1 MDVIKRS
8 ASWRIVR
15 GCSIPHAGS
24 LCVYKSMAET
34 PPTSQNTPTSQALEQ
49 TKERMEFVHN
59 ILDSLETRDLAY
71 SLIRAIEQKFGLWAI
86 VISTD
91 DLKQRME
98 NLGVQWFINR
108 GYTQENGEELEE
120 IPVITQ
126 EHIDEL
132 ALDIHPW
139 REIEEDVYPTIACY
153 LDDTIKSLFPDKGE

>member
-1 MDVIKRS
+1 ME
-8 ASWRIVR
+8 
-15 GCSIPHAGS
+15 
-24 LCVYKSMAET
+24 ET
-34 PPTSQNTPTSQALEQ
+34 PQHPQNTPYSQALEQ
-49 TKERMEFVHN
+49 TRQRRQFVQN
-59 ILDSLETRDLAY
+59 ILDSLDSKDIAIE
-71 SLIRAIEQKFGLWAI
+71 LIRGIEQKFGLWAI
-86 VISTD
+86 VISTE

-108 GYTQENGEELEE
+108 GYMQENGEELEE

>member
-1 MDVIKRS
+1 MMMNRP
-8 ASWRIVR
+8 
-15 GCSIPHAGS
+15 GCSIPHAGE
-24 LCVYKSMAET
+24 LCLYKNMAET
-34 PPTSQNTPTSQALEQ
+34 PQTPQNTPYSQALEQ
-49 TKERMEFVHN
+49 TEERMKFVQN

-71 SLIRAIEQKFGLWAI
+71 SVIRAIEQKFGLWAI
-86 VISTD
+86 VISTE
-91 DLKQRME
+91 DLEQRME

-132 ALDIHPW
+132 ALDMHPW

>member
-1 MDVIKRS
+1 
-8 ASWRIVR
+8 
-15 GCSIPHAGS
+15 
-24 LCVYKSMAET
+24 MAET
-34 PPTSQNTPTSQALEQ
+34 PQTSQNTPASQALEQ
-49 TKERMEFVHN
+49 TKEQLKFVHN

>member
-1 MDVIKRS
+1 
-8 ASWRIVR
+8 
-15 GCSIPHAGS
+15 
-24 LCVYKSMAET
+24 MAET
-34 PPTSQNTPTSQALEQ
+34 PPKSQNTPASQALEQ
-49 TKERMEFVHN
+49 TKERMKFVHN

>member
-1 MDVIKRS
+1 
-8 ASWRIVR
+8 
-15 GCSIPHAGS
+15 
-24 LCVYKSMAET
+24 MAKT
-34 PPTSQNTPTSQALEQ
+34 PQNTPYSQALEQ
-49 TKERMEFVHN
+49 TKERMKFVQN

-71 SLIRAIEQKFGLWAI
+71 SVIRAIEQKFGLWAI

-153 LDDTIKSLFPDKGE
+153 LDDTIKSLFPDKVNSDYNK

>member
-1 MDVIKRS
+1 
-8 ASWRIVR
+8 
-15 GCSIPHAGS
+15 
-24 LCVYKSMAET
+24 MAET
-34 PPTSQNTPTSQALEQ
+34 PPTSQNTPASQALEQ

-132 ALDIHPW
+132 ALEIHPW
-139 REIEEDVYPTIACY
+139 REIEEDVYPTIAYY
-153 LDDTIKSLFPDKGE
+153 LDDTIKSLFPDKG

>member
-1 MDVIKRS
+1 ME
-8 ASWRIVR
+8 
-15 GCSIPHAGS
+15 
-24 LCVYKSMAET
+24 ET
-34 PPTSQNTPTSQALEQ
+34 PQHPQNTPYSQALEQ
-49 TKERMEFVHN
+49 TRQRRQFVQN
-59 ILDSLETRDLAY
+59 ILDSLDSKDIAIE
-71 SLIRAIEQKFGLWAI
+71 LIRGIEQKFGLWAI
-86 VISTD
+86 VISTE

-120 IPVITQ
+120 VPEITQ
-126 EHIDEL
+126 EHIEEL